1 MICEN
6 IFTAPKG
13 IQIALLVQSYGDFA
27 ERVDFFYW
35 WSFSGEGSAPAAC
48 AAGLFFLVLPICE
61 ITRDLRVL
69 SAVCSSVSAAW
80 PDGPNF
86 RAGGRPA
93 VTGIF
98 FDHIDYCIVWRP
110 YCTVYTA
117 QHWVHWTV
125 LHCDIQCTVHSA
137 QCTVYSVQLTPNIVQ
152 RALDSV
158 QSTVDSSVYSVDS
171 KLKCTVHFRLYILQC
186 CSTVECS
193 VQCCSTV
200 ECSVQCCSTV

>member
-1 MICEN
+1 M
-6 IFTAPKG
+6 
-13 IQIALLVQSYGDFA
+13 VYD
-27 ERVDFFYW
+27 
-35 WSFSGEGSAPAAC
+35 
-48 AAGLFFLVLPICE
+48 FLVLPICE

-98 FDHIDYCIVWRP
+98 FDHIDYCIVWGP

-125 LHCDIQCTVHSA
+125 LN
-137 QCTVYSVQLTPNIVQ
+137 TVYSVQLTVYSAHFTVYSVQYTVYSLQFTVYSLQ

-158 QSTVDSSVYSVDS
+158 QSTVDSSVYSVDF
-171 KLKCTVHFRLYILQC
+171 KLKCTVHFRLYIAFYSAVAL
-186 CSTVECS
+186 
-193 VQCCSTV
+193 
-200 ECSVQCCSTV
+200 